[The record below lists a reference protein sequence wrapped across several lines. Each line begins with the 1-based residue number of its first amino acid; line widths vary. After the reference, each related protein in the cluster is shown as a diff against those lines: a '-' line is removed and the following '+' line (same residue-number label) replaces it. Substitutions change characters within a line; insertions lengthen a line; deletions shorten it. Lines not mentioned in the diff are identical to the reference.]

1 MHCSPFLAQYVT
13 QRHAK
18 LHVTEFP
25 LATETVTASTY
36 MDDSLDSMETDSKA
50 VNLSHEL
57 MELWNLA
64 GMHPRKWVSSSLIV
78 MENIPIEDRLKEVNI
93 CMSKLPQLKT
103 LGLIWEI
110 FSDLHKVTLQKDN
123 LLQREVSS
131 EKQLDYWKRLCRVL
145 AWTCSFLNNVRLT
158 SSKRPFGELEVQELQ
173 DAETLVLLDCQKFPD
188 EYAALSKG
196 RSVSTKSKLLSL
208 KPFLDENG
216 LIRSSERLQFSDV
229 MPYEARCPI
238 ILPRRHWTTKLI
250 VKHHHQKNCHLG
262 TNGTL
267 AALSSRSWII
277 SAREE
282 IHEWERQ
289 CAWCKRRKPKPS
301 TQIMANLPKVL
312 ARSSKAFEQ
321 VAVDFAG
328 PFITIQGRG
337 KRRTKR
343 YLCLFTCLTTKAVHL
358 EIALGLDAD
367 SFLNAFFRMTSR
379 RGIPKEVLSDNGTN
393 FVKASK
399 ELKELVQSNLDSD
412 KVKGSLANK
421 GIIWRFNPPSAP
433 HFGGVYESL
442 IKSAKR
448 AICGILAKGDL
459 SDEELMTAFI
469 GAEELLN
476 SRPLTY
482 QSSHPDDNIPL
493 TPSHFLH
500 GMLGGSL
507 APDIDCSPYN
517 PKKRWRRIQEP
528 LRHFWRRWMREW
540 LPTLNQRRKWC
551 ESSRDYQES

>member
-1 MHCSPFLAQYVT
+1 MAQNRLIHTEKKLNKDEAIAEAYSDVI
-13 QRHAK
+13 QQYEAK
-18 LHVTEFP
+18 G
-25 LATETVTASTY
+25 Y
-36 MDDSLDSMETDSKA
+36 I
-50 VNLSHEL
+50 
-57 MELWNLA
+57 
-64 GMHPRKWVSSSLIV
+64 RKV
-78 MENIPIEDRLKEVNI
+78 
-93 CMSKLPQLKT
+93 
-103 LGLIWEI
+103 
-110 FSDLHKVTLQKDN
+110 
-123 LLQREVSS
+123 S
-131 EKQLDYWKRLCRVL
+131 EKEK
-145 AWTCSFLNNVRLT
+145 
-158 SSKRPFGELEVQELQ
+158 
-173 DAETLVLLDCQKFPD
+173 AETQW
-188 EYAALSKG
+188 
-196 RSVSTKSKLLSL
+196 
-208 KPFLDENG
+208 
-216 LIRSSERLQFSDV
+216 
-229 MPYEARCPI
+229 
-238 ILPRRHWTTKLI
+238 RHWTTKLI
-250 VKHHHQKNCHLG
+250 VKHHHEKNRHLG

-267 AALSSRSWII
+267 AALSSRFWII

-282 IHEWERQ
+282 IREWERQ
-289 CAWCKRRKPKPS
+289 CAWCKRRKPKQS
-301 TQIMANLPKVL
+301 TQIMADLPKVRV
-312 ARSSKAFEQ
+312 RSSKAFEQ

-343 YLCLFTCLTTKAVHL
+343 YLCLFTCLTTRAAHL
-358 EIALGLDAD
+358 EIAFGLDAD

-393 FVKASK
+393 FIKASK

-448 AICGILAKGDL
+448 AICGILANGDL

-517 PKKRWRRIQEP
+517 PKKRWRRIQEL

-540 LPTLNQRRKWC
+540 LPTLNLRRKWC
-551 ESSRDYQES
+551 ESSRDYQCNLHVLKSYPGGHLWQATYSWRMLGNAKCSPIHRVDLGAYFVHQPVCRHTKELNFLTFPRKITN